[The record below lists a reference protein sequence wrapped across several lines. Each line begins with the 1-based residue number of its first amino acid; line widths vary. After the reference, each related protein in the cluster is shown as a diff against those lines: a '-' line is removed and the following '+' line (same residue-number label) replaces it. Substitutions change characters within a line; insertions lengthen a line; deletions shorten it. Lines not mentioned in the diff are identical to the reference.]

1 MTGFGRADGVFRK
14 KKYLIEARSV
24 NNKFCE
30 ISFKYPKSLQ
40 TEDFELKEIV
50 RKKISRGKI
59 YISITID
66 TDEEDAASLNADESS
81 IMQYYNLL
89 KKIKNVTGFK
99 EEINLGHILNFSDF
113 FMAESGNEVDDE
125 EFSYISKLL
134 EKALED
140 LNRMKIKEGDIL
152 KKDILGRIKFI
163 EKEATSI
170 SKLSAYKV
178 KSEKEKIQKRLE
190 NLLIDKRII
199 DENRLELEVVLL
211 ADKTDIT
218 EEITRLKSHTKYFEE
233 YSKSKELAGR
243 RLNFL
248 IQEINREINTIA
260 SKSMDAEIS
269 QKSVR
274 MKEELEKIKEQLQNI
289 E

>member
-66 TDEEDAASLNADESS
+66 TDEEDAASLNTDESS

-140 LNRMKIKEGDIL
+140 LNKMKIKEGDIL

-248 IQEINREINTIA
+248 VQEINREINTIA

>member
-66 TDEEDAASLNADESS
+66 TDEEDAASLNTDESS

>member
-66 TDEEDAASLNADESS
+66 TDEEDAASLNTDESS

-89 KKIKNVTGFK
+89 KKIKDVTGFK

>member
-66 TDEEDAASLNADESS
+66 TDEEDAASLNTDESS

-89 KKIKNVTGFK
+89 KKIKDVTGFK

-140 LNRMKIKEGDIL
+140 LNKMKIKEGDIL

-248 IQEINREINTIA
+248 VQEINREINTIA

>member
-140 LNRMKIKEGDIL
+140 LNKMKIKEGDIL

-248 IQEINREINTIA
+248 VQEINREINTIA

>member
-140 LNRMKIKEGDIL
+140 LNKMKIKEGDIL

>member
-66 TDEEDAASLNADESS
+66 TDEEDAASLNTDESS

-89 KKIKNVTGFK
+89 KKIKDVTGFK

-248 IQEINREINTIA
+248 VQEINREINTIA